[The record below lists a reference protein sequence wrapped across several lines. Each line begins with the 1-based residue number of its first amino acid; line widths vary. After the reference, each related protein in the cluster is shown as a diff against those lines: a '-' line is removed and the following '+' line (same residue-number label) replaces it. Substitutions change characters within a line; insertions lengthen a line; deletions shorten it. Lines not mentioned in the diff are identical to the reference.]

1 MNVLRSMDDLLKKPE
16 SALTAHPFALLAGAL
31 CCYVLYGLGTG
42 FFQGGWSVALAA
54 TKVPLII
61 LASTALCLPSL
72 YVFMGLSGV
81 DFSRRT
87 FSSAVAGFAGITGL
101 ILLALVPV
109 IWLFSVSTIS
119 LAFLVWLHAF
129 VWATALVFGRRFLL
143 LSTNAAR
150 GAVGLWLVL
159 LFFVSLQMTTYM
171 RPVLWRTPGKPL
183 IASEK
188 QSFFDHLYDVFEWK
202 P

>member
-16 SALTAHPFALLAGAL
+16 SALTAHPFALLTGAF

-61 LASTALCLPSL
+61 LASTVLCLPSL

-81 DFSRRT
+81 DFSART

-119 LAFLVWLHAF
+119 LGFLVWLHAF
-129 VWATALVFGRRFLL
+129 VWVTALAFGRRFLV
-143 LSTNAAR
+143 LSTKAAR

-159 LFFVSLQMTTYM
+159 FFFVSLQMTTYM

-183 IASEK
+183 VASEK
-188 QSFFDHLYDVFEWK
+188 QSFVDHFYGVFDWK